1 VCISTQGNDEWI
13 CAVFSLVLQIL
24 TIMKVRDFY
33 ITARNL
39 IRPLK
44 FHLYWIENGVPR
56 ADETVGSGYKLLGPE
71 GPEGPGPDYIAFIF
85 VFIDGNIIC

>member
-1 VCISTQGNDEWI
+1 
-13 CAVFSLVLQIL
+13 
-24 TIMKVRDFY
+24 MKVHDFY
-33 ITARNL
+33 ITVRNL

-44 FHLYWIENGVPR
+44 FHLHWIENGVPR

-71 GPEGPGPDYIAFIF
+71 GPGSDYIAFIF